1 MEGKI
6 SGNWPVFAA
15 LSSVIEKQ
23 CGVGRQHSM
32 GRQALEHLC
41 DIGQLAHSL
50 LFLLW
55 ALYGLYLGACNSV
68 VIGQLSQAVPT
79 FSCLFPSYEK

>member
-50 LFLLW
+50 LFLLSIFSRQMEGSCENPVMQRHLVPFL
-55 ALYGLYLGACNSV
+55 LYFG
-68 VIGQLSQAVPT
+68 
-79 FSCLFPSYEK
+79 EKR